1 MRLIIM
7 SPDRKI
13 EAGGRLEADGRLE
26 ARGCRLEEEQEVQNE
41 PTGGK
46 ARGCRRKAR
55 GQRL

>member
-1 MRLIIM
+1 M